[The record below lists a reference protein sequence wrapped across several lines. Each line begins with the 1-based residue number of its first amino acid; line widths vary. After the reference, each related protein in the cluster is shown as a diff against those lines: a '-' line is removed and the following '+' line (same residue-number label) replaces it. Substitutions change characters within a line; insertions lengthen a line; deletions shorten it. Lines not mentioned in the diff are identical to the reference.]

1 MGEMKVVE
9 CWLKMMMQK
18 ALIRKRVTLTVIL
31 ILFARCVSL
40 YRVG

>member
-18 ALIRKRVTLTVIL
+18 ALIRERVTLTVIL
-31 ILFARCVSL
+31 ILFADCMSL